1 MEYLI
6 LFAVLL
12 GMGLLLFVKGIW
24 DRRRQRVYM
33 QEKIRESFGRPGERK
48 YEDGETEG
56 IPRYFEKHREGF
68 SLDDVT
74 WNDLNLDMLF
84 LRMNTTL
91 SSAGQEYLYYMLRT
105 PCFDLSELSRRE
117 KMIRDL
123 TREEEIRLKLQMLYL
138 DAGRTGKYSLYDYL
152 DFLEDLGERGSL
164 LQIGLDLLFLP
175 AIALTALNP
184 PLGIVAIV
192 GLMSFNIATYLKQRK
207 VIDPYLT
214 SFRYIFRCIRLSEK
228 LAQETRCTL
237 MDHLCRIP
245 RITYEGL
252 QTGQLQA
259 VVRNDVQQGAD
270 MIYSTFSRIGLNVL
284 LFAANFVYMTI
295 ISPALAVLV
304 AGFTLVMAFINQKIL
319 TRQKYYRKLS
329 RDAAGEVSETVLGTC
344 KGMGTVKAYNAG
356 HFILSLF
363 KEKKKKYNDAMYK
376 SEVVDTQRLTA
387 YNLTSNFILYAS
399 VLYLGNQGIQGKMNW
414 GDILVF
420 ILLIR
425 QISITAEVIFRW
437 MSNVATGLAAW
448 ERVKEIMQIP
458 EEAADTGKLP
468 EPQKELCAGNIAFRY
483 GQQPDILHGQKIR
496 IRRGEVAVLMGE
508 SGSGKTTLCKAICGL
523 YPPKNTDAY
532 RFEVAWE
539 LDGNIQQIGKA
550 ANEEI
555 QMRPTERSGWQSGI
569 VKWCAYSPATPQL
582 FHMSIYGNIVF
593 DRTEITREECLA
605 LADELGVGN
614 FIRGLPE
621 GIDTI
626 VEAGGKTFSG
636 GQRQAIMNM
645 RALLSEKK
653 FLILD
658 EAFASLDVDKCDR
671 LMNHLQNKEQDRFI
685 LLVLHQKQL
694 AECCQNKIFIKA

>member
-33 QEKIRESFGRPGERK
+33 QEKIRESFGRPSERK

-228 LAQETRCTL
+228 LTEVKADFLEEEKEKLRVLLGQFQSLKRSAAFGMRRPGNGGSPL
-237 MDHLCRIP
+237 DLVLDYLNMIFHFDIMGFNRMLKQVRAHAKQVD
-245 RITYEGL
+245 GL
-252 QTGQLQA
+252 LTVTGRLEALIAAAGFRQSLACWCEPQLEKESPAGKQDANRGLFLKGLYHPMLTDPVKNEIEA
-259 VVRNDVQQGAD
+259 VRGVLVTGSNASGK
-270 MIYSTFSRIGLNVL
+270 STFLKAVAINAILAQTVHTCCADSYCGPFVRVMTSMALRDDLESGESYYIVEIRSLKRILDAASQNGPQVLCFVDEVLRGTNTVERIAASTQILKSLNRPGVCC
-284 LFAANFVYMTI
+284 FAATHDI
-295 ISPALAVLV
+295 E
-304 AGFTLVMAFINQKIL
+304 L
-319 TRQKYYRKLS
+319 TELLKEEYDNY
-329 RDAAGEVSETVLGTC
+329 
-344 KGMGTVKAYNAG
+344 
-356 HFILSLF
+356 HFEEEI
-363 KEKKKKYNDAMYK
+363 E
-376 SEVVDTQRLTA
+376 E
-387 YNLTSNFILYAS
+387 
-399 VLYLGNQGIQGKMNW
+399 
-414 GDILVF
+414 GDIRF
-420 ILLIR
+420 PYQLI
-425 QISITAEVIFRW
+425 
-437 MSNVATGLAAW
+437 
-448 ERVKEIMQIP
+448 P
-458 EEAADTGKLP
+458 
-468 EPQKELCAGNIAFRY
+468 
-483 GQQPDILHGQKIR
+483 
-496 IRRGEVAVLMGE
+496 
-508 SGSGKTTLCKAICGL
+508 
-523 YPPKNTDAY
+523 
-532 RFEVAWE
+532 
-539 LDGNIQQIGKA
+539 GKA
-550 ANEEI
+550 
-555 QMRPTERSGWQSGI
+555 T
-569 VKWCAYSPATPQL
+569 
-582 FHMSIYGNIVF
+582 
-593 DRTEITREECLA
+593 TRNA
-605 LADELGVGN
+605 
-614 FIRGLPE
+614 IR
-621 GIDTI
+621 
-626 VEAGGKTFSG
+626 
-636 GQRQAIMNM
+636 
-645 RALLSEKK
+645 LLSMMGYDDSIIRAAEGM
-653 FLILD
+653 
-658 EAFASLDVDKCDR
+658 AARFAKSGRWTDV
-671 LMNHLQNKEQDRFI
+671 
-685 LLVLHQKQL
+685 
-694 AECCQNKIFIKA
+694 

>member
-1 MEYLI
+1 MKKATDLLVSFLKKEKGKLALAMLI
-6 LFAVLL
+6 LAAHAV
-12 GMGLLLFVKGIW
+12 V
-24 DRRRQRVYM
+24 RTY
-33 QEKIRESFGRPGERK
+33 
-48 YEDGETEG
+48 
-56 IPRYFEKHREGF
+56 
-68 SLDDVT
+68 
-74 WNDLNLDMLF
+74 
-84 LRMNTTL
+84 
-91 SSAGQEYLYYMLRT
+91 SSAYVSRIVENIQTGQALKNVLMLA
-105 PCFDLSELSRRE
+105 FVG
-117 KMIRDL
+117 
-123 TREEEIRLKLQMLYL
+123 
-138 DAGRTGKYSLYDYL
+138 AGVACSAYVLR
-152 DFLEDLGERGSL
+152 FWGS
-164 LQIGLDLLFLP
+164 
-175 AIALTALNP
+175 
-184 PLGIVAIV
+184 
-192 GLMSFNIATYLKQRK
+192 
-207 VIDPYLT
+207 VI
-214 SFRYIFRCIRLSEK
+214 IIRLSEK

-245 RITYEGL
+245 WITYEGL

-270 MIYSTFSRIGLNVL
+270 MIYSIFSRIGLNVL
-284 LFAANFVYMTI
+284 LFAANFVYMAI
-295 ISPALAVLV
+295 ISPVLALLV

-344 KGMGTVKAYNAG
+344 KGMGTVKAYDAG
-356 HFILSLF
+356 HFILSLL
-363 KEKKKKYNDAMYK
+363 KEKKKKYNDAMYR
-376 SEVVDTQRLTA
+376 SEVVDTQRLSA
-387 YNLTSNFILYAS
+387 YNLTNNFLLFAS
-399 VLYLGNQGIQGKMNW
+399 VFYLGNQGIQGKLNW

-468 EPQKELCAGNIAFRY
+468 EPQKELCAENIAFRY
-483 GQQPDILHGQKIR
+483 GQQPDIFRGQKIR

-532 RFEVAWE
+532 RFEVEWE

-555 QMRPTERSGWQSGI
+555 PMRPTERSGWQSGI

-593 DRTEITREECLA
+593 DQTEITREECLA
-605 LADELGVGN
+605 LADELGAGD
-614 FIRGLPE
+614 FIRELPE
-621 GIDTI
+621 GIDTV
-626 VEAGGKTFSG
+626 VEAGGKAFSG

-645 RALLSEKK
+645 RALLSDKK

-658 EAFASLDVDKCDR
+658 EAFASLDVDKCDK
-671 LMNHLQNKEQDRFI
+671 LMKYIQKRERDRFI

-694 AECCQNKIFIKA
+694 AEYCQNKIYMKT

>member
-12 GMGLLLFVKGIW
+12 GMGLLLFAKGIW

-228 LAQETRCTL
+228 LTEVKADFLEEEKEKLRVLLGQFQSLKRSAAFGMRRPGNGGSPL
-237 MDHLCRIP
+237 DLVLDYLNMIFHFDIMGFNRMLKQVRAHAKQVD
-245 RITYEGL
+245 GL
-252 QTGQLQA
+252 LTVTGRLEALIAAAGFRQSLACWCEPQLEKESPAGKQDGNRGLFLKGLYHPMLTDPVKNEIEA
-259 VVRNDVQQGAD
+259 VRGVLVTGSNASGK
-270 MIYSTFSRIGLNVL
+270 STFLKAVAINAILAQTVHTCCADSYCGPFVRVMTSMALRDDLESGESYYIVEIRSLKRILDAASQNGPQVLCFVDEVLRGTNTVERIAASTQILKSLNRPGVCC
-284 LFAANFVYMTI
+284 FAATHDI
-295 ISPALAVLV
+295 E
-304 AGFTLVMAFINQKIL
+304 L
-319 TRQKYYRKLS
+319 TELLKEEYDNY
-329 RDAAGEVSETVLGTC
+329 
-344 KGMGTVKAYNAG
+344 
-356 HFILSLF
+356 HFEEEI
-363 KEKKKKYNDAMYK
+363 E
-376 SEVVDTQRLTA
+376 E
-387 YNLTSNFILYAS
+387 
-399 VLYLGNQGIQGKMNW
+399 
-414 GDILVF
+414 GDIRF
-420 ILLIR
+420 PYQLI
-425 QISITAEVIFRW
+425 
-437 MSNVATGLAAW
+437 
-448 ERVKEIMQIP
+448 P
-458 EEAADTGKLP
+458 
-468 EPQKELCAGNIAFRY
+468 
-483 GQQPDILHGQKIR
+483 
-496 IRRGEVAVLMGE
+496 
-508 SGSGKTTLCKAICGL
+508 
-523 YPPKNTDAY
+523 
-532 RFEVAWE
+532 
-539 LDGNIQQIGKA
+539 GKA
-550 ANEEI
+550 
-555 QMRPTERSGWQSGI
+555 T
-569 VKWCAYSPATPQL
+569 
-582 FHMSIYGNIVF
+582 
-593 DRTEITREECLA
+593 TRNA
-605 LADELGVGN
+605 
-614 FIRGLPE
+614 IR
-621 GIDTI
+621 
-626 VEAGGKTFSG
+626 
-636 GQRQAIMNM
+636 
-645 RALLSEKK
+645 LLSMMGYDDSIIRAAEGM
-653 FLILD
+653 
-658 EAFASLDVDKCDR
+658 AARFAKSGRWTDV
-671 LMNHLQNKEQDRFI
+671 
-685 LLVLHQKQL
+685 
-694 AECCQNKIFIKA
+694 